1 MSHVLSGGEKVRCMF
16 SRLMLSGANVL
27 ILDDPTNHLDL
38 ESITSVN
45 NGLIAFKG
53 TMLFSS
59 HDHKFIE
66 TIANRIIEITPAGL
80 MDRRMEFNEFLEDEA
95 LQGQIDAMYKK

>member
-1 MSHVLSGGEKVRCMF
+1 M
-16 SRLMLSGANVL
+16 L
-27 ILDDPTNHLDL
+27 ILDDPTNDLDL